1 MCVGVAFVCVCVCAP
16 VFVADMSVCTSE
28 RMCVSPCTCVS
39 GSCLCTHLTMHVCE
53 CVLLVRKVVC
63 LSTVCLSSLLG
74 WSGAAMILC
83 HFWLRKNCD
92 NACPQ

>member
-1 MCVGVAFVCVCVCAP
+1 MCVGGGGGELHVCGGCFCVCVCAP

-53 CVLLVRKVVC
+53 CVLLVYT
-63 LSTVCLSSLLG
+63 S
-74 WSGAAMILC
+74 
-83 HFWLRKNCD
+83 HH
-92 NACPQ
+92 ACV